1 MANKEAVKE
10 SNKIFFENNR
20 KRHALKEVNEQIDKL
35 EIQLYDL
42 KTIRD
47 VLRDSICHTC
57 INLKNGECEYE
68 RCCGSLENYFKDKRI
83 IKNDK

>member
-1 MANKEAVKE
+1 MTVKE

-35 EIQLYDL
+35 ENQLYDL

-47 VLRDSICHTC
+47 VLRDNICHTC

-68 RCCGSLENYFKDKRI
+68 RFCGSLENYFKDKRTI
-83 IKNDK
+83 NNDK